1 MTDETTHYETLFIVH
16 PVHSGR
22 NKDLCDRFRGVLE
35 GQGATVTH
43 FEEWGLRDLAY
54 PIEKQNRGLYNLVQY
69 QALAGTSDELER
81 VMRLSD
87 EVIRCMTVV
96 LDEDVLP
103 LARAEAPA
111 PAVETAQAAEPTPAA
126 EPEPAAAAVESAP
139 TEPAAAAVESA
150 PTEPAA
156 AAVESAPTEPAA
168 VESAPTE
175 PEPAV
180 AAVESAPAPDAP
192 EESTPPE
199 PTPAPTEAA
208 EGVQE
213 ESKG

>member
-43 FEEWGLRDLAY
+43 FEEWGMRDLAY
-54 PIEKQNRGLYNLVQY
+54 PIQKQNRGLYNLVQY
-69 QALAGTSDELER
+69 EASAGTSDELER

-103 LARAEAPA
+103 LAHQEGATR
-111 PAVETAQAAEPTPAA
+111 AAEPVQEAQSEPAA
-126 EPEPAAAAVESAP
+126 EPEPAAPPVAAEAAP
-139 TEPAAAAVESA
+139 EASPAPAPPEAAPSEPEA
-150 PTEPAA
+150 P
-156 AAVESAPTEPAA
+156 
-168 VESAPTE
+168 E
-175 PEPAV
+175 PEPA
-180 AAVESAPAPDAP
+180 
-192 EESTPPE
+192 PE
-199 PTPAPTEAA
+199 PERAQAETEN
-208 EGVQE
+208 VQE

>member
-150 PTEPAA
+150 PTEP
-156 AAVESAPTEPAA
+156 
-168 VESAPTE
+168 
-175 PEPAV
+175 EPAV